1 MSDFYTSGLAD
12 AEFEFKIR
20 VQMRARYQSEE
31 NYALG
36 GHDNAHLISPSI
48 MIETLMEKIYNSARD
63 DNKDL
68 MVNQL
73 EEFFTFRLF
82 EMLGVKTLPP
92 TIVNGQPSKDD
103 FSNPEFVEVLQIEE
117 L

>member
-20 VQMRARYQSEE
+20 VQMRARYQTEE
-31 NYALG
+31 NLALG
-36 GHDNAHLISPSI
+36 GTENSHLVSPSM
-48 MIETLMEKIYNSARD
+48 MIEGLMEKIYMSARD
-63 DNKDL
+63 DNKEQ

-92 TIVNGQPSKDD
+92 TIVNGQPSTED
-103 FSNPEFVEVLQIEE
+103 FANPEFVEVLQIEE